1 MVNRLINGFTDF
13 KNEFFEDDSVFFS
26 RLVSRGQTPET
37 MVISCSDSR
46 VDPAILFNT
55 RPGELFMV
63 RNVANL
69 VPPYAPDN
77 GHHGV
82 SAAIE
87 FGVKD
92 LLVKHIIILGHAHC
106 GGISALC
113 KHCLDTPLED
123 RDFVNSW
130 IQIARPAIE
139 SLSDITTIEDAQ
151 HPAER
156 ASIVNSLQNLAS
168 FPWVN
173 QAISDNRLAIHGWW
187 FDMDEGSLWAYDPKA
202 GEFQKLD

>member
-173 QAISDNRLAIHGWW
+173 QAISENRLAIHGWW
-187 FDMDEGSLWAYDPKA
+187 FDMDEGTLWAYDPKA

>member
-1 MVNRLINGFTDF
+1 MVNRLISGFADF
-13 KNEFFEDDSVFFS
+13 RNEFFEDDSVFFS

-69 VPPYAPDN
+69 VPPYAPDD

-92 LLVKHIIILGHAHC
+92 LKVKHIIILGHAHC

-113 KHCLDTPLED
+113 KHCLEEPLSD

-130 IQIARPAIE
+130 IQIARPAMDKIGN
-139 SLSDITTIEDAQ
+139 ITTIEEAQ
-151 HPAER
+151 HPAEQ
-156 ASIVNSLQNLAS
+156 ASIAHSLRNLES
-168 FPWVN
+168 FPWVR
-173 QAISDNRLAIHGWW
+173 QAIIDNRLAMHGWW
-187 FDMDEGSLWAYDPKA
+187 FDMDAGTLWTYDSNADTFHKHV
-202 GEFQKLD
+202 

>member
-46 VDPAILFNT
+46 VDPAILFNI

-173 QAISDNRLAIHGWW
+173 QAISENRLAIHGWW

>member
-173 QAISDNRLAIHGWW
+173 QAISENRLAIHGWW

>member
-37 MVISCSDSR
+37 MVISCSHSR
-46 VDPAILFNT
+46 VDPAIIFNT

-173 QAISDNRLAIHGWW
+173 QAISENRQAIHGWW